1 MHRPTVLERLFSFL
15 VSRRR
20 PLRRLAP
27 AVRSLEGRQ
36 LLSASPPGG
45 SPASAVMTQTATFPD
60 LESLPTVSSQAILYF
75 AATMGTLTEVDLV
88 TSGSFNS
95 EFSAENL
102 GPASSTIAGTTS
114 GNLSINVP
122 TGAIPVTIPSVTQ
135 TFHAAPFDGTLDDA
149 GTSGTEAPV
158 ASSSAPQTA
167 VLTSPADLAAFTG
180 HFRMP

>member
-27 AVRSLEGRQ
+27 TVRSLEGRQ
-36 LLSASPPGG
+36 LLSGSPPGG

-60 LESLPTVSSQAILYF
+60 LESLPKVSTQAILYF

-88 TSGSFNS
+88 TSGSFQS

-102 GPASSTIAGTTS
+102 APLGSRIQGTTS
-114 GNLSINVP
+114 GNLAINVP
-122 TGAIPVTIPSVTQ
+122 TGAIPVTIPSITE
-135 TFHAAPFDGTLDDA
+135 TFAASAFDGTLNY
-149 GTSGTEAPV
+149 GG
-158 ASSSAPQTA
+158 
-167 VLTSPADLAAFTG
+167 
-180 HFRMP
+180 